1 MTDDIYE
8 TPSSTPN
15 FQTELAEQLAELAPE
30 AVADGKIDVVKL
42 QELLAQDAADTSERF
57 GLFWPG
63 KQRALRIAQMPTS
76 ATLKPQPEKSINWDT
91 TKNAFIEGD
100 NLEVL
105 KILQKHYHGKIK
117 MIYIDPPY
125 NTGQDFVYSDNYVSG
140 VDQYL
145 EWSGQLNEE
154 GKARST
160 NASSDGRFHSNWL
173 NMMYPRLKLARNLLS
188 EDGVIFISI
197 DYNEGF
203 HLRSVMNEVFGESGF
218 VGEISWESKT
228 KSQNTLSAFDK
239 LQPKAELILAYTKK
253 TKRRFNLVSTGKRD
267 YPETDEKGPFR
278 LSILEEMSREGIR
291 GRDSMAF
298 SILGIEPRPGK
309 QWQVGLEKVTEFAHR
324 NDLVL
329 VGNKPAFKIRP
340 DDERGEVTKP
350 FWGFFPKELG
360 TAESAKK
367 ELTQLLGPHGFET
380 VKPVSLIQQLIFHAT
395 NDDDLIL
402 DFFAGSGTTG
412 EAVWKQNTE
421 DGGSRRF
428 ILVQIPEQIPSS
440 NPGFKLGLKSIS
452 ELTALRLKRAIEKIL
467 KEQDGILG
475 GVASNS
481 DFGFRHYSLD
491 RTTFKKWGLSSDTN
505 SELLEAQ
512 LLDIRDSALDSTS
525 KEDLLTEILLKQ
537 GFSLSEEIKFTR
549 IADTEVCQVAGGVVL
564 AYLNERV
571 KPSLAAL
578 TEMVASQP
586 AKLVVLED
594 AFHGDDELKTNLFQL
609 CKSKNIELWTA

>member
-15 FQTELAEQLAELAPE
+15 FQTELAEQLAQLVPE
-30 AVADGKIDVVKL
+30 AVADGKIDVLKL
-42 QELLAQDAADTSERF
+42 QELLSQDAAETTERF

-63 KQRALRIAQMPTS
+63 KQRALRIAQMPTT
-76 ATLKPQPEKSINWDT
+76 ATLRPEPEKSKDWDT
-91 TKNAFIEGD
+91 TKNVFIEGD

-140 VDQYL
+140 VEQYL
-145 EWSGQLNEE
+145 EWSGQLNDE

-203 HLRSVMNEVFGESGF
+203 HLRSVMNEVFGENGF
-218 VGEISWESKT
+218 VGEIYWESKT
-228 KSQNTLSAFDK
+228 KSQNTSSAFDK

-253 TKRRFNLVSTGKRD
+253 TKRRFNLVSIGKRD
-267 YPETDEKGPFR
+267 YPETDEKGPYR
-278 LSILEEMSREGIR
+278 LSVLEEMSREGVR
-291 GRDSMAF
+291 GRESMAF

-309 QWQVGLEKVTEFAHR
+309 QWQVGLDKVTEFSDR
-324 NDLVL
+324 DDLVL
-329 VGNKPAFKIRP
+329 VGNQPAFKIRP

-350 FWGFFPKELG
+350 FWGFFAKELG

-412 EAVWKQNTE
+412 EAVWRQNVE
-421 DGGSRRF
+421 DGGKRRF
-428 ILVQIPEQIPSS
+428 ILVQIPEQIPPT
-440 NPGFKLGLKSIS
+440 NPGFKLGLNSIS
-452 ELTALRLKRAIEKIL
+452 DLTSLRLQRAIEKIL
-467 KEQDGILG
+467 KEQDGILD
-475 GVASNS
+475 AASSNS
-481 DFGFRHYSLD
+481 DFGFRQFRLD

-512 LLDIRDSALDSTS
+512 LLDIRDSALDSTL
-525 KEDLLTEILLKQ
+525 KEDILIEILLKL
-537 GFSLSEEIKFTR
+537 GFSLSEEIEFTR
-549 IADTEVCQVAGGVVL
+549 IADTEVCRVASGLLL
-564 AYLNERV
+564 AYLNEGV
-571 KPSLAAL
+571 KPTLAAL
-578 TEMVASQP
+578 TEMVASHP

-594 AFHGDDELKTNLFQL
+594 AFHGDDELKTNLYQM